1 MTAHARTLEFGES
14 SFFAVSLKVFEAQ
27 KSIIYHFQGTDSAT
41 SIPKIGNYIVSNY
54 L

>member
-27 KSIIYHFQGTDSAT
+27 KSIIYHFQGTDGAT
-41 SIPKIGNYIVSNY
+41 STPKLGILYG
-54 L
+54 